1 MFHDD
6 KTLITF
12 ENTTGRTQYI
22 SKGAKVAIL
31 DMRSKDGGMTNFE
44 WDIPTDDEGN
54 LVLYAHTFAST
65 LEPTKLANE
74 DPLLQADT
82 KIEVSKEPKHSTSE
96 NTDKNGDPHPWLDEE
111 DPRRTMTDEEI
122 LRLKVPLDKSVLTA
136 AEKEKLIRLMLEN
149 TQAFSIRDEIGTCPY
164 FEVKLKLRD
173 DKPFFVRPYNIRE
186 DQKPIIQKEMD
197 RLEKLGII
205 RKGLTGYSSPVL
217 LVKRKQQNLYHV
229 VTDFRVLNERLVRV
243 NHAFPIVR
251 DCLEAIGASK
261 CEVMSVLD
269 LRDAYHTLPLA
280 EESQKYCGLTPY
292 YGSPTYVYL
301 RMGMGM
307 SCSPALWQQF
317 VHIIW
322 EQLPNKERYKII
334 MDDILIFSTKEQ
346 HWEDLTN
353 LFKVLIK
360 FGLKISPH
368 KCQLFRDK
376 LIYMGLEFL
385 IRNGTAHY
393 TAMRDKCDAIRN
405 MKAPKSVK
413 ECRTF
418 CGMVNF
424 LSTFCKNLRQLL
436 IPIYELTKKHARF
449 AWTDRHQKAFE
460 EIKGLLVKPP
470 VLRMVSGNGF
480 FRLESDTSRTA
491 AGGTLY
497 QWQDNEW
504 VLVGYHSKRL
514 PDAVKNYGVTEL
526 ELTGLLANIHGFE
539 QKLNNNYFE
548 AIVDHKAIDYLIKSK
563 HEPTSTRL
571 VTLLDRLNRYTFNLK
586 YMEGS
591 KLKVSDALSRLY
603 SEEKHKISDVI
614 PLNFLLHFTDY
625 KIEKDCKNLAEKLY
639 AHKRSKLPT
648 KDRPN
653 YDRQAKHK
661 PVVRYQAENKTKKS
675 KKATAVAEINNRQYV
690 DALQQLPKAALIGN
704 ENPLKKLEFIDK
716 PLTIKQDQESKQ
728 VLNTIRETP
737 REMYTPPHLLIAP
750 QDKLSLFRKHIPKQK
765 EIDELLKNLRKRV
778 LHNLMVNL
786 DTKDLI
792 EHYRTSLRYR
802 DIYNYVAD
810 GRLPGNVAMQKK
822 VAGQPPTML

>member
-1 MFHDD
+1 M
-6 KTLITF
+6 
-12 ENTTGRTQYI
+12 
-22 SKGAKVAIL
+22 
-31 DMRSKDGGMTNFE
+31 
-44 WDIPTDDEGN
+44 
-54 LVLYAHTFAST
+54 
-65 LEPTKLANE
+65 
-74 DPLLQADT
+74 
-82 KIEVSKEPKHSTSE
+82 
-96 NTDKNGDPHPWLDEE
+96 
-111 DPRRTMTDEEI
+111 
-122 LRLKVPLDKSVLTA
+122 
-136 AEKEKLIRLMLEN
+136 
-149 TQAFSIRDEIGTCPY
+149 
-164 FEVKLKLRD
+164 
-173 DKPFFVRPYNIRE
+173 
-186 DQKPIIQKEMD
+186 
-197 RLEKLGII
+197 
-205 RKGLTGYSSPVL
+205 
-217 LVKRKQQNLYHV
+217 
-229 VTDFRVLNERLVRV
+229 LNERLVRV

-334 MDDILIFSTKEQ
+334 MDDILIFSTRQQ
-346 HWEDLTN
+346 HWEDLEN
-353 LFKVLIK
+353 LFHVLIK

-376 LIYMGLEFL
+376 LVYMGLEFL
-385 IRNGTAHY
+385 IKDRTAHY

-405 MKAPKSVK
+405 MKAPKPVK

-449 AWTDRHQKAFE
+449 TWTDKHQKAFD
-460 EIKGLLVKPP
+460 EIKQLLVKPP

-491 AGGTLY
+491 AGATLY
-497 QWQDNEW
+497 QWQNNEW

-514 PDAVKNYGVTEL
+514 PDAVRNYGVTEL

-571 VTLLDRLNRYTFNLK
+571 VTLLDRLNRYTFDLK
-586 YMEGS
+586 YLEGS

-603 SEEKHKISDVI
+603 SKEKHKISDVI

-625 KIEKDCKNLAEKLY
+625 QLHKESDELANKLY
-639 AHKRSKLPT
+639 AHKRTKLST
-648 KDRPN
+648 KPRRN
-653 YDRQAKHK
+653 YDRQAKHS
-661 PVVRYQAENKTKKS
+661 AEAMWAHFAS
-675 KKATAVAEINNRQYV
+675 VAVHPSQLRITGYPRAYDMHIIKLCCCRQLQV
-690 DALQQLPKAALIGN
+690 DWQNIILCDLDRNI
-704 ENPLKKLEFIDK
+704 I
-716 PLTIKQDQESKQ
+716 
-728 VLNTIRETP
+728 
-737 REMYTPPHLLIAP
+737 
-750 QDKLSLFRKHIPKQK
+750 KLSALGKISLWSTNDLESIEANIPYQ
-765 EIDELLKNLRKRV
+765 IWVYGRV
-778 LHNLMVNL
+778 LDLVIPL
-786 DTKDLI
+786 EIKDDVHITDHRL
-792 EHYRTSLRYR
+792 YSVTS
-802 DIYNYVAD
+802 NPA
-810 GRLPGNVAMQKK
+810 A
-822 VAGQPPTML
+822 